1 MSVQKNI
8 FIIEDNNNTRENLE
22 DLFSI
27 LNHPVQSFESSED
40 FLKKYQGESGVLVLD
55 VRLPGQSG
63 IQLFKNL
70 QSNARDKKALQTIF
84 LSAHGDIEMAVDC
97 MKLGACDFV
106 TKPFKNQT
114 LIDVVHSTL
123 KKDPSIGRD
132 LSASIDEKFPD
143 LSPREKEIL
152 EELRGG
158 LTSKEIANKLSISI
172 HTVEVHR
179 ANLIRKTDSK
189 SIAQL
194 LAKLNQ

>member
-1 MSVQKNI
+1 MTAQKNI

-22 DLFSI
+22 DLFHI
-27 LNHPVQSFESSED
+27 FNHPVQSFQSSED
-40 FLKKYQGESGVLVLD
+40 FLKKYQGEPGVLVLD

-63 IQLFKNL
+63 IQLFKDL

-84 LSAHGDIEMAVDC
+84 LSGHGDIEMAVDC

-114 LIDVVHSTL
+114 LMDVVHATL
-123 KKDPSIGRD
+123 RKNSSKHVNFSV
-132 LSASIDEKFPD
+132 SVSEKFPN

-152 EELRGG
+152 GELREG
-158 LTSKEIANKLSISI
+158 LTSKEIAKKFSIST

-194 LAKLNQ
+194 LAKLNH

>member
-1 MSVQKNI
+1 
-8 FIIEDNNNTRENLE
+8 
-22 DLFSI
+22 
-27 LNHPVQSFESSED
+27 FESSED

>member
-8 FIIEDNNNTRENLE
+8 FIIEDNSNTRENLE
-22 DLFSI
+22 DLFRI
-27 LNHPVQSFESSED
+27 LNHPVQSFQSSED
-40 FLKKYQGESGVLVLD
+40 FLKKYQGEPGVLVLD

-63 IQLFKNL
+63 IQLFKDL
-70 QSNARDKKALQTIF
+70 QSNARDKRALQTIF
-84 LSAHGDIEMAVDC
+84 LSGHGDIEMAVDC
-97 MKLGACDFV
+97 MKLGAIDFV

-123 KKDPSIGRD
+123 NKSPSKDIDFSV
-132 LSASIDEKFPD
+132 SIDENFPD
-143 LSPREKEIL
+143 LSPREKEVL

-158 LTSKEIANKLSISI
+158 QTSKEIAKNLSISI